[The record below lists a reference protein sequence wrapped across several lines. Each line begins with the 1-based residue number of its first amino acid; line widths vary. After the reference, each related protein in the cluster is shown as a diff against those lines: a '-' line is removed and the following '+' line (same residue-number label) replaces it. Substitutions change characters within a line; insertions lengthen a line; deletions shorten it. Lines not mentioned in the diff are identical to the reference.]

1 MDLPKQG
8 CHDQSQQAYKL
19 QFLTDVSL
27 LLNFSSTMKPLLL
40 DWLITS
46 FAQLCI
52 LPSKFLHKNCLDLTT
67 PTKLV
72 LITRLGSGYKNNETL
87 GLPLLEVCTRNFKQ
101 QEQNTLRIHFEA
113 STKICEPYHP
123 LHHKYLWHLESRHC
137 VHRGCLGY

>member
-19 QFLTDVSL
+19 QFLTNVSL
-27 LLNFSSTMKPLLL
+27 LLNFSSTIKPLLL
-40 DWLITS
+40 DWPITS

-52 LPSKFLHKNCLDLTT
+52 LLSKFLHKNCLDLTT

-72 LITRLGSGYKNNETL
+72 LITRLGLGYKNCEIL
-87 GLPLLEVCTRNFKQ
+87 GHPLLEVCTRNSKQ

-113 STKICEPYHP
+113 STKICEPYYP
-123 LHHKYLWHLESRHC
+123 LYHKYL
-137 VHRGCLGY
+137 